1 MAAKIK
7 EDPPELKSKVDSVD
21 AIKPAIDE
29 YALDPEDAPKETF
42 KEAPEPAPEKPA
54 VSAGDFAL
62 LMEQNRILMAKL
74 EELSAGKEE
83 AGPVK
88 DGKPVLDPT
97 KPIIYQRSEGAAW
110 KEQNGNRFSQK
121 DTYIGPVE

>member
-7 EDPPELKSKVDSVD
+7 EDPPELKSKVDSTD
-21 AIKPAIDE
+21 IKPPVTDE
-29 YALDPEDAPKETF
+29 YDPGYVDDNPKEAF
-42 KEAPEPAPEKPA
+42 KEVPEPAPA
-54 VSAGDFAL
+54 VSPDVAL
-62 LMEQNRILMAKL
+62 LMEQNRILMEKL
-74 EELSAGKEE
+74 EELSAGKED

-97 KPIIYQRSEGAAW
+97 KPIVYQRSEGAAW

-121 DTYIGPVE
+121 DSYIGPVE